1 MPIHQ
6 QNEPPKLTSTLV
18 KLTQGLRR
26 RGVMRADTGTIG
38 QIRAVPL
45 RSVRKKPPS

>member
-1 MPIHQ
+1 MSMHQ
-6 QNEPPKLTSTLV
+6 QNEPPKLTSTLA

-38 QIRAVPL
+38 QVRAVPV
-45 RSVRKKPPS
+45 RSVRKPPS